1 MKKYLLILLGVLT
14 CVSLSACGGS
24 DTSTSNNSNSSGN
37 DGNSEV
43 ASNWPEK
50 AIQLI
55 VPFGAGGDTDLN
67 ARLFAK
73 YLSEELGKGVGVSNV
88 SGAAGMLGAQQVID
102 SQPDGYTTLWSH
114 TEVLIPYLAGTSDI
128 EIHDMDVAGIGMLTD
143 TTVLAVRADA
153 PYQTVE
159 ELVSAAQS
167 NPGGIEFAMSTGGY
181 PHLIGIALEEQLG
194 VDFNLVHV
202 GGNADKMTALLGGH
216 TDVINVEYALAKDY
230 FDNGDFT
237 CLAVL
242 SEERNPLFSEIPTLT
257 EMGYDVV
264 FNKFFFFGF
273 PKGTPTDVIE
283 TFSTAMESV
292 VNNPD
297 FQAECAEFYITPTY
311 MNQKDAM
318 DYIEKVNTDLAVYGQ
333 LFRDQVE

>member
-1 MKKYLLILLGVLT
+1 MKKYLFVLLGVISLISLT
-14 CVSLSACGGS
+14 ACGGS
-24 DTSTSNNSNSSGN
+24 GKSSSAN
-37 DGNSEV
+37 DSD
-43 ASNWPEK
+43 AKWPEK
-50 AIQLI
+50 PMQLI

-73 YLSEELGKGVGVSNV
+73 YLSDELGQGVGVSNV

-102 SQPDGYTTLWSH
+102 SQADGYTALWSH
-114 TEVLIPYLAGTSDI
+114 TEVLIPNLAGTSDI
-128 EIHDMDVAGIGMLTD
+128 EIYDMDVAGIGMLTD
-143 TTVLAVRADA
+143 TTVLAVRSDA
-153 PYQTVE
+153 PYQTID
-159 ELVSAAQS
+159 ELISSAKS
-167 NPGGIEFAMSTGGY
+167 SPGEIEFAMSTGGY

-202 GGNADKMTALLGGH
+202 GGNSDKMTALLGGH

-273 PKGTPTDVIE
+273 PKDTPTNIINS
-283 TFSTAMESV
+283 FSTAMESV

-318 DYIEKVNTDLAVYGQ
+318 DYIEKVNASLQVYDE
-333 LFRDQVE
+333 LFRAQVE